1 MVWLEF
7 LLAIAG
13 LAGLY
18 FGAEWLVFGSSRL
31 ALRLRISPLIIGLT
45 IVAFGTSSPE
55 LLFCLNANADAQ
67 GDMVM
72 GNIVG
77 SNICNIALILG
88 IAAVI
93 RPLTIQ
99 KQIVIREIPILLI
112 ASVVL
117 VLFLRDQ
124 RIDRWEAALLFTGLL
139 LFLGFSARTSA
150 KEIKASVLAEAGLPE
165 SIDRNITHGSVGKN
179 VGLLLLGLTALMIG
193 AKLLLDSAV
202 VIAREFQISE
212 AIIGLTLVA
221 IGTSL
226 PELATSIAASLRREG
241 DLVTG
246 NVVGSNIFNVL
257 AILGITGVVSPIVYQ
272 QLAGVDLWFMLGL
285 TFVLAPLLWTRRTL
299 QRWEGILLLAAFGAY
314 SFILYQRIQAGQLM
328 P

>member
-1 MVWLEF
+1 MIWREI

-18 FGAEWLVFGSSRL
+18 FGAGWLVFGSSRL
-31 ALRLRISPLIIGLT
+31 ALRLRISPLIVGLT

-55 LLFCLNANADAQ
+55 LLFCLNANAEGK

-88 IAAVI
+88 VAAVI
-93 RPLTIQ
+93 RPLVI
-99 KQIVIREIPILLI
+99 KEQIVFREMPFLLI
-112 ASVVL
+112 ASALLVV
-117 VLFLRDQ
+117 FMRDQ
-124 RIDRWEAALLFTGLL
+124 RIDRWEAVILFAGLL
-139 LFLGFSARTSA
+139 LFLGLSARTSA

-165 SIDRNITHGSVGKN
+165 AIDRTTRYGSVTKN
-179 VGLLLLGLTALMIG
+179 LAFVLLGLTALMVG

-202 VIAREFQISE
+202 FIAREFHVSE

-221 IGTSL
+221 VGTSL
-226 PELATSIAASLRREG
+226 PELATSISASLRREG

-257 AILGITGVVSPIVYQ
+257 AILGITGCVSPIVYQ
-272 QLAGVDLWFMLGL
+272 KLEGTDLWFMIGL
-285 TFVLAPLLWTRRTL
+285 TVVLLPLLWTRRTL
-299 QRWEGILLLAAFGAY
+299 DRWEGILLLAAFCVY
-314 SFILYQRIQAGQLM
+314 SFILYQRIQAGHAVL
-328 P
+328 